1 MKDITD
7 KNFGVVI
14 AFWLPGVI
22 LLWGLSY
29 SYPGVSRWLNQA
41 SGSESP
47 SVGGFLY
54 LTLASLAVGLIVSAV
69 RWMIVD
75 KFLQCVTGL
84 REPQF
89 DFGKLKDKE
98 AFAVFLGVVENHYR
112 FYQYYS
118 NTLVAVMSAFI
129 TYLIIQGPK
138 TISGLVWV
146 AFIVACPALLW
157 ASYDCLKKYYSKSE
171 QIASSAIMGNGQ

>member
-138 TISGLVWV
+138 TISGLVRV

-157 ASYDCLKKYYSKSE
+157 ASYEL
-171 QIASSAIMGNGQ
+171 